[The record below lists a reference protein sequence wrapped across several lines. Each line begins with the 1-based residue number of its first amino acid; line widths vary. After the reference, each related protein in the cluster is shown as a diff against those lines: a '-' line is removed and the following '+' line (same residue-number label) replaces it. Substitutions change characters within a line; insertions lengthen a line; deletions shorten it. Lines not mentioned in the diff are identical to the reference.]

1 MEEWIMHRRITF
13 ICAAVLAMASPF
25 GWAAAMSVVF
35 INPGL
40 PDEPFWRSVTR
51 FMQPAAQQLDIQ
63 LEVLYADR
71 NHATMIELA
80 RQVTQRAVKP
90 DYLVLVNEKMAG
102 GAMLKMAEQA
112 QIKTLLAFS
121 TFEGEQIAEFGTPRE
136 KYRHWLGSI
145 TPNSADAGMQTASEL
160 VRQARRAHAVA
171 DDGMTHVAVIAGDR
185 VTPTGVQRVE
195 GAVRVLESSPG
206 VVLEQVV
213 YANWER
219 ARAKEQTS
227 GLLLRY
233 PKLTALW
240 AASDLMAYGAI
251 DAAEAVGRKP
261 GVDLMVSAFNN
272 SPEVLRQ
279 RISGRISSLVGG
291 HFTAGAWAL
300 VMLYDYQHGADFARE
315 GLELRLPL
323 FTLLDEQSARR
334 FLTLYGDEDFSSID
348 FRQFSKHL
356 HPRLQHYEFGLLPVL
371 K

>member
-1 MEEWIMHRRITF
+1 MRRGITF
-13 ICAAVLAMASPF
+13 ICAAVLSMTGSY
-25 GWAAAMSVVF
+25 GWATAMSVVF

-71 NHATMIELA
+71 NHAKMIDLA

-112 QIKTLLAFS
+112 QIKTLFAFS
-121 TFEGEQIAEFGTPRE
+121 TFEGEQIAEFGSPRG
-136 KYRHWLGSI
+136 KYPHWLGSI
-145 TPNSADAGMQTASEL
+145 TPNAADAGMQTASEL
-160 VRQARRAHAVA
+160 VRQARGAHAVA
-171 DDGMTHVAVIAGDR
+171 DDGKIHVAVIAGDR
-185 VTPTGVQRVE
+185 VTPTGVQRVD
-195 GAVRVLESSPG
+195 GAVRVLENSPG

-219 ARAKEQTS
+219 ARAKEQTG

-251 DAAEAVGRKP
+251 DAAEAVGRKA
-261 GVDLMVSAFNN
+261 GTDVIVSAFNN

-279 RISGRISSLVGG
+279 RISGRISSLAGG
-291 HFTAGAWAL
+291 HFTQGAWAL

-334 FLTLYGDEDFSSID
+334 FLTLYGDEDFSAID
-348 FRQFSKHL
+348 FRQFSRHL
-356 HPRLQHYEFGLLPVL
+356 HPHHQHYEFGLLPVL